1 MKSIVALRS
10 YGDYVVLLSSI
21 ITSSNL
27 HNYKI
32 YASEHLKKLH
42 EAIFQNNK
50 IELDIEFIDFGIK
63 AGIFPLF
70 TNKHFFSKGSLKA
83 SGRLKLFLN
92 NKFIKE
98 TIFLEQKK
106 RSFFVN
112 VFTGNKIKYIHSG
125 SSNIYTSYFNFFNGE
140 QKTDTLF
147 SRDRIN
153 SKKILIFP
161 DSRKKE
167 KELPNELITKIKKGI
182 NNKNIEIAQ
191 FGKNSILKN
200 NEGFVYYDNFNQL
213 ALLIQNSDFIISSD
227 SLPVHMAYYFNTP
240 HWVIYNCK
248 VNTEW
253 LTPYCM
259 EHNTYSLFNNVDILL
274 NYVNANLC

>member
-21 ITSSNL
+21 ITSSSL

-42 EAIFQNNK
+42 EAIFKNNK

-63 AGIFPLF
+63 FGIFPLF
-70 TNKHFFSKGSLKA
+70 TNKHFFSKGSFKA
-83 SGRLKLFLN
+83 LGQLKLFLN

-112 VFTGNKIKYIHSG
+112 VFTGNKINYIHSG

-147 SRDRIN
+147 SRERIN
-153 SKKILIFP
+153 NKKILLFP

-167 KELPNELITKIKKGI
+167 KELPKELITKIKNGI
-182 NNKNIEIAQ
+182 NNKNIEIAK
-191 FGKNSILKN
+191 FGKNSSLKN
-200 NEGFVYYDNFNQL
+200 NEGFVYYNNFSQL

-227 SLPVHMAYYFNTP
+227 SLPLHMAYYFNTP
-240 HWVIYNCK
+240 HWVIYNNK

-259 EHNTYSLFNNVDILL
+259 EHNTYSLFNNLDILL
-274 NYVNANLC
+274 NYVNADLC

>member
-21 ITSSNL
+21 ITSSSL

-32 YASEHLKKLH
+32 YASEHLKNLH

-63 AGIFPLF
+63 VGIFPLF
-70 TNKHFFSKGSLKA
+70 TNKHFFSKSSFKA
-83 SGRLKLFLN
+83 LGQLKLFLN
-92 NKFIKE
+92 NKFINE
-98 TIFLEQKK
+98 IIFLEQKK
-106 RSFFVN
+106 RSLLVN
-112 VFTGNKIKYIHSG
+112 LFTGIKHNYIHNG
-125 SSNIYTSYFNFFNGE
+125 SLNIYTSYLNFFNGKLKKDP
-140 QKTDTLF
+140 QFAKNH
-147 SRDRIN
+147 IN

-167 KELPNELITKIKKGI
+167 KELPKELVTKIKNSI
-182 NNKNIEIAQ
+182 NNKNIEIAK

-200 NEGFVYYDNFNQL
+200 KESFVYYDNFNQL

-240 HWVIYNCK
+240 HWVIYNSK

-274 NYVNANLC
+274 NYVNADLC